1 MSSRVRKVLDEL
13 YTLSPSERAAVSAEL
28 RGGAEVESD
37 DAVEQAWR
45 DEILRR
51 LKEIES
57 GEVEL
62 IAGEEIEQR
71 LRKIIGD

>member
-13 YTLSPSERAAVSAEL
+13 YTLTPSERAAVSAEL
-28 RGGAEVESD
+28 RGGTDVESD
-37 DAVEQAWR
+37 GAVEQGWR
-45 DEILRR
+45 EEILRR
-51 LKEIES
+51 LEEIES
-57 GEVEL
+57 GEVQL